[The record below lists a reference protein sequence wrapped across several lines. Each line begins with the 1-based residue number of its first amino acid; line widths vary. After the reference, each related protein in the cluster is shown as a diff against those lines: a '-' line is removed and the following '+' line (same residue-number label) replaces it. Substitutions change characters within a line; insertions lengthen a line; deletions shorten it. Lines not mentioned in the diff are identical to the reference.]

1 MEGSPVQS
9 GGRWPLRIG
18 RAATVLGV
26 VGAVGLLVWSRVQ
39 LCPVARLT
47 GCPCP
52 GCGLTRATL
61 EILRGNL
68 RLAFALQPF
77 AFVVS
82 PLLAC
87 LLGVGGV
94 RYWRSGSPRLPLK
107 LRKLVERVGV
117 PIALAMVVFWAL
129 RFAGFWSGP
138 VPV

>member
-1 MEGSPVQS
+1 MGESPVQS
-9 GGRWPLRIG
+9 GGRWPLRVG
-18 RAATVLGV
+18 RAAVLVGV

-68 RLAFALQPF
+68 SLAFALQPF
-77 AFVVS
+77 AFLVS
-82 PLLAC
+82 PLLAF
-87 LLGVGGV
+87 LLGVGGI
-94 RYWRSGSPRLPLK
+94 RYWLVGAARLPLQ
-107 LRKLVERVGV
+107 LRRWAERAGV
-117 PIALAMVVFWAL
+117 AIALAMVVFWAL